1 MKKILFSILTL
12 ILLSSYSFAQWT
24 TSGSDI
30 YYNSGKVGIG
40 VNPPLEKLQIGSG
53 FTFHD
58 GGHYVL
64 GFGWAA
70 GTSTDLNSSGYSAEM
85 RLDPANGNLR
95 LGVSS
100 SITDS
105 PITRVTVNGAGN
117 VGIGTTS
124 PNAKLDVNGAIALR
138 PSSDLGQGKITLH
151 TNNWLYMM
159 GGAYGAVISD
169 DSGINTVRVADGS
182 NGYFS
187 VETGDGTER
196 LRISALGNAIFQG
209 NIESKKVK
217 VTQTPGN
224 WPDYVFSPNF
234 KLRTLNELEQFIQKN
249 QHLPEVP
256 SAKEVEANGL
266 DLGDMEA
273 ILLKK
278 VEELTLYMIEQN
290 KRLEKLEA
298 ENKELKKEVTGLKK

>member
-1 MKKILFSILTL
+1 MKKILFSTLTL

-24 TSGSDI
+24 TSGSKI
-30 YYNSGKVGIG
+30 YYNS
-40 VNPPLEKLQIGSG
+40 
-53 FTFHD
+53 
-58 GGHYVL
+58 
-64 GFGWAA
+64 
-70 GTSTDLNSSGYSAEM
+70 
-85 RLDPANGNLR
+85 
-95 LGVSS
+95 
-100 SITDS
+100 
-105 PITRVTVNGAGN
+105 GN
-117 VGIGTTS
+117 VGIGTTNPTYLLHLES
-124 PNAKLDVNGAIALR
+124 ASTTGLL
-138 PSSDLGQGKITLH
+138 LH
-151 TNNWLYMM
+151 TSSANYSSRLYFK
-159 GGAYGAVISD
+159 GQRETAGVSSHYIGTEGLGNYNLQVNVD
-169 DSGINTVRVADGS
+169 ENFLVKT
-182 NGYFS
+182 NS
-187 VETGDGTER
+187 VER
-196 LRISALGNAIFQG
+196 LRIRGNGNVGIGISNPNEKLEVNGNAIFQG
-209 NIESKKVK
+209 SIESMKVK

-298 ENKELKKEVTGLKK
+298 ENKELKKEVAGLKK